1 MIYYHL
7 DLYKDFDKKI
17 EKKFNSVNYG
27 RWLLTVGVGIFSS
40 ADICKIVMAGKICR
54 QGSQFLLK
62 QKKHWRIADTDTD
75 ILNMIKQDSRLY
87 FFVPMMTN
95 IKLHIQ
101 PLVKDIV

>member
-27 RWLLTVGVGIFSS
+27 RWLLTVGVGICSF

-54 QGSQFLLK
+54 QE
-62 QKKHWRIADTDTD
+62 TDV
-75 ILNMIKQDSRLY
+75 LNMIKQDSRLY